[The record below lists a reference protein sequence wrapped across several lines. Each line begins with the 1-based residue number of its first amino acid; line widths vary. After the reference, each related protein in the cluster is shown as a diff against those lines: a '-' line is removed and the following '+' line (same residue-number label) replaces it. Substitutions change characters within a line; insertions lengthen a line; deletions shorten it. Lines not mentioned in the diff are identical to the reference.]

1 MRSRRLRRRAARAA
15 LEQRLGQLTS
25 VAPPARP
32 VGVGLTTFSFAY
44 EQTDV
49 PPGQTLT
56 EYRKARRR

>member
-15 LEQRLGQLTS
+15 LERRLGQLTS

-49 PPGQTLT
+49 PPGQTLA